1 VSDAAERL
9 AQAIRDL
16 ITEAVEVAIAHQQ
29 PPQVLSMTPRSR
41 AHLRQKQIPGTTR
54 APKEGWPPPG
64 QRPGDPVDEEIRQE
78 YEKKFGERAPKTWGE
93 GPRLIPVKEAR
104 ERLGGISPTTFYKLV
119 NDGEIRTVKIGSRT
133 FVPASVIDDFI
144 G

>member
-1 VSDAAERL
+1 MSDAADRL

-16 ITEAVEVAIAHQQ
+16 ITDAVEAAIARQQ
-29 PPQVLSMTPRSR
+29 APIITSMTPRSR
-41 AHLRQKQIPGTTR
+41 AHLRQMQIPGTTR
-54 APKEGWPPPG
+54 APVEGRPPPG

-78 YEKKFGERAPKTWGE
+78 YQKRFGDPAPKTWGE

-104 ERLGGISPTTFYKLV
+104 QRLGGISPTTFYKLV
-119 NDGEIRTVKIGSRT
+119 NDGELRTVKIGSRT